1 MKKNQS
7 NIRAGLLIL
16 LCILLLAGAAALLMR
31 FLRLKNETMELDQ
44 QYQQEIEENSTD
56 IEQWEAEETP
66 QEEIPETPAPTVTPS
81 SEVQGIL
88 IDLSDCSAGQIL
100 TEQQLYLENPG
111 IYFTAQKIIRDDYV
125 HQRMNG
131 VVPRDGGSVEL
142 EDLRYLKL
150 LIYNQEGQIQVGE
163 LVVNKAISQKVLDGF
178 LEKFQSNEKT
188 TELKL
193 EENCWTGTTEETIQR
208 ILE

>member
-1 MKKNQS
+1 MN
-7 NIRAGLLIL
+7 
-16 LCILLLAGAAALLMR
+16 
-31 FLRLKNETMELDQ
+31 
-44 QYQQEIEENSTD
+44 
-56 IEQWEAEETP
+56 
-66 QEEIPETPAPTVTPS
+66 
-81 SEVQGIL
+81 GIL
-88 IDLSDCSAGQIL
+88 IDLSDCFAGQIL

>member
-66 QEEIPETPAPTVTPS
+66 KEEIPEIPAPT
-81 SEVQGIL
+81 IK
-88 IDLSDCSAGQIL
+88 
-100 TEQQLYLENPG
+100 YLVF
-111 IYFTAQKIIRDDYV
+111 I
-125 HQRMNG
+125 
-131 VVPRDGGSVEL
+131 
-142 EDLRYLKL
+142 
-150 LIYNQEGQIQVGE
+150 
-163 LVVNKAISQKVLDGF
+163 
-178 LEKFQSNEKT
+178 
-188 TELKL
+188 
-193 EENCWTGTTEETIQR
+193 
-208 ILE
+208 

>member
-1 MKKNQS
+1 M
-7 NIRAGLLIL
+7 
-16 LCILLLAGAAALLMR
+16 
-31 FLRLKNETMELDQ
+31 
-44 QYQQEIEENSTD
+44 
-56 IEQWEAEETP
+56 
-66 QEEIPETPAPTVTPS
+66 
-81 SEVQGIL
+81 
-88 IDLSDCSAGQIL
+88 
-100 TEQQLYLENPG
+100 
-111 IYFTAQKIIRDDYV
+111 

-150 LIYNQEGQIQVGE
+150 LIYNQEGQIQVGD

-193 EENCWTGTTEETIQR
+193 EENCWTETTEETIQR